1 MDKVGKNAKLN
12 PAWVAIL
19 VVVDQLEKQPYV
31 RPVDKVIFQK
41 ICYIMT
47 EQGVD
52 TGFNFKQGS
61 YGPFANEVKDALNVF
76 ANMNLLNEQQLGR
89 MNALTVGP
97 EYENIYKKYEGE
109 LRPLKKK
116 IYKTA
121 DLFSRIKSTA
131 QAEEVA
137 TVLYAARQIKKDKQA
152 DSVTEQDL
160 FDYIV
165 DWKKKWQEEDKK
177 ESIAS
182 TIRNLEMLDWLRLK
196 YSESLP
202 ALVS

>member
-1 MDKVGKNAKLN
+1 MN
-12 PAWVAIL
+12 
-19 VVVDQLEKQPYV
+19 
-31 RPVDKVIFQK
+31 
-41 ICYIMT
+41 

-52 TGFNFKQGS
+52 TRFNFKQGS
-61 YGPFANEVKDALNVF
+61 YGPFSNEVKEALSVF

-89 MNALTVGP
+89 MNALKVGP
-97 EYENIYKKYEGE
+97 EYEKIYNKYEDE
-109 LRPLKKK
+109 LKPLKKK

-177 ESIAS
+177 ESIAL
-182 TIRNLEMLDWLRLK
+182 TIRNLEMLDWLRLQ

-202 ALVS
+202 ASIS

>member
-1 MDKVGKNAKLN
+1 MKLN
-12 PAWVAIL
+12 LSWIAIL
-19 VVVDQLEKQPYV
+19 AVVEQLEKQPYV

-52 TGFNFKQGS
+52 TRFNFKQGN
-61 YGPFANEVKDALNVF
+61 YGPFSNEVKEALSVF
-76 ANMNLLNEQQLGR
+76 ANMNLLSEQQLGK
-89 MNALTVGP
+89 MNVLRVGP
-97 EYENIYKKYEGE
+97 EYEKIYKKYEDE
-109 LRPLKKK
+109 IKPLKKK
-116 IYKTA
+116 IYKTV

-137 TVLYAARQIKKDKQA
+137 TVLYAARQIKKEKQA

-160 FDYIV
+160 FDYII

-202 ALVS
+202 ASIS

>member
-19 VVVDQLEKQPYV
+19 IVVDQLEKQPYV

-61 YGPFANEVKDALNVF
+61 YGSFSNEVKEALNVF

-89 MNALTVGP
+89 MNVLTVGP
-97 EYENIYKKYEGE
+97 EYENICKKYEDE
-109 LRPLKKK
+109 LKPLKKK

-121 DLFSRIKSTA
+121 DLFSRIKSTV